1 MINSAVIRYP
11 AEATRRAASAHPTP
25 FFLYEEDMIRRNCRL
40 FKDAFTPLFPGF
52 TPLFAVKAN
61 PNPHVL
67 KIIKDEGF
75 GFDCS
80 SPSEVWLAEKL
91 GASGMHTGNYVSE
104 RDLRQVLASGLLL
117 NLDDISML
125 ETVAGIG
132 VPEFLSFRI
141 NPGIASA
148 TLKSNLLAGPDAKYG
163 VPWEQATEAYRRAKE
178 AGVRRFGIHMMTG
191 SNVASPAYFP
201 GVTRKLLQI
210 AGAVKQELGIDFAY
224 LNIGGG
230 FNVPYRPEEPTFSLA
245 RTAQEIRGVF
255 DDALPRWGMKEP
267 KLMIEPGRR
276 VACDAGF
283 LVGTVQVIK
292 RGYKTFVG
300 IDASS
305 SDMPRPAIYDA
316 YHHVSVLGKDDRP
329 ERETVNLVGTVCE
342 NNDQFARDRSLPLI
356 EVGDRIIIHNCGAHA
371 YAMGNNY
378 NGKTRSAEYLL
389 ESSGAIRQIRRAET
403 IEDIFRT
410 VPPF

>member
-1 MINSAVIRYP
+1 
-11 AEATRRAASAHPTP
+11 
-25 FFLYEEDMIRRNCRL
+25 
-40 FKDAFTPLFPGF
+40 
-52 TPLFAVKAN
+52 
-61 PNPHVL
+61 
-67 KIIKDEGF
+67 
-75 GFDCS
+75 
-80 SPSEVWLAEKL
+80 
-91 GASGMHTGNYVSE
+91 
-104 RDLRQVLASGLLL
+104 
-117 NLDDISML
+117 
-125 ETVAGIG
+125 
-132 VPEFLSFRI
+132 
-141 NPGIASA
+141 
-148 TLKSNLLAGPDAKYG
+148 
-163 VPWEQATEAYRRAKE
+163 
-178 AGVRRFGIHMMTG
+178 
-191 SNVASPAYFP
+191 
-201 GVTRKLLQI
+201 
-210 AGAVKQELGIDFAY
+210 
-224 LNIGGG
+224 
-230 FNVPYRPEEPTFSLA
+230 
-245 RTAQEIRGVF
+245 
-255 DDALPRWGMKEP
+255 
-267 KLMIEPGRR
+267 
-276 VACDAGF
+276 AGF

-342 NNDQFARDRSLPLI
+342 NNDQFARDRPLPLI